1 MKFKFRVSRII
12 IHGLPGP
19 NCELF
24 ILKQTILLNDLLSE
38 VLRDGNED
46 EDVGG
51 GEGVDECDGLKRGCK
66 LEAMAA

>member
-1 MKFKFRVSRII
+1 MVLKSLQSTLSRTQ
-12 IHGLPGP
+12 LPT
-19 NCELF
+19 F
-24 ILKQTILLNDLLSE
+24 ILKQTSILLNDLLSE